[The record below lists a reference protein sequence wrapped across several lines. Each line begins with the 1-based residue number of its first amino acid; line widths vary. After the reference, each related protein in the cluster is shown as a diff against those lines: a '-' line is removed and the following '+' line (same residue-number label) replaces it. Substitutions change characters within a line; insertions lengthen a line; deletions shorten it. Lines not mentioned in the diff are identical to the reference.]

1 MPLLFQDRGPK
12 KDLLHGERLPACK
25 LVAIPKCDSNIRIQ
39 HIKLEFEQAHVGKE
53 RDEVLEEPMDEL
65 LDNMATVKALVADVI
80 ECPLEAL
87 LEKVVEDGEFKIE
100 GVVLER
106 RGEVLV
112 EPRYEL
118 LDNMVM
124 VMAPV
129 AEVVECLLKALLG
142 NIFEDEELDLEDAVL
157 GGVDFVGVLELV
169 PNPEVLKLVSNL
181 KEMLLEVQ

>member
-1 MPLLFQDRGPK
+1 M
-12 KDLLHGERLPACK
+12 
-25 LVAIPKCDSNIRIQ
+25 
-39 HIKLEFEQAHVGKE
+39 
-53 RDEVLEEPMDEL
+53 
-65 LDNMATVKALVADVI
+65 
-80 ECPLEAL
+80 
-87 LEKVVEDGEFKIE
+87 
-100 GVVLER
+100 
-106 RGEVLV
+106 LV